1 MEEKLFTMDNF
12 RTYFSWQK
20 FHELTKEQRSEL
32 LDFTV
37 KQISAEKGLHSVKLE
52 FMDMEPSCRGFC
64 TPQMG
69 FFNNL
74 KGHSMVLNSD
84 ILKSNSKTAPY
95 SIYNTVNHELEHAN
109 QYERASDRTIGNDDS
124 ATLEQRLN
132 DEHYYSASGDK
143 VFYRDGVRYRTIRFD
158 DETDYQLYQAQACEA
173 DARAEGLKAVEEL
186 KKLNV
191 LHGIDDKEIDD
202 YLEYAKANEIT
213 NNRDMMKQL
222 GMHSRENM
230 VREELSHISE
240 KKVSLKDREKVIA
253 YARQKDYEVA
263 KEVLLDDSNG
273 NLTEEQVKQKFEN
286 NNEYNDFY
294 QSDIYRENKVNES
307 ERKFYKYSNY
317 KWESDN
323 LSLHEDEVNAQR
335 GKFRKI
341 FATESRPDINF
352 TQQRTQFR
360 DSMSCKAL
368 SEVNNESLGVEFS
381 NVVNSRAESENINGE
396 QNKGV
401 ENNINR

>member
-1 MEEKLFTMDNF
+1 MEEKLFTTDNF
-12 RTYFSWQK
+12 RTYFSWEK
-20 FHELTKEQRSEL
+20 FHELTKEQREEL

-37 KQISAEKGLHSVKLE
+37 KQISTEKGLHPIKLE
-52 FMDMEPSCRGFC
+52 FRDMDPSSRGSC

-95 SIYNTVNHELEHAN
+95 SIYNTINHELEHAN
-109 QYERASDRTIGNDDS
+109 QYERASDRAIGNDDS

-158 DETDYQLYQAQACEA
+158 DETDYQLYRAQACEA

-186 KKLNV
+186 KKSNA

-213 NNRDMMKQL
+213 NNRDMLKQL

-230 VREELSHISE
+230 AREELSHISE
-240 KKVSLKDREKVIA
+240 RKVSIEDREKVIA

-263 KEVLLDDSNG
+263 KEVLLDDANG
-273 NLTEEQVKQKFEN
+273 NLTDEQIKQKFEN
-286 NNEYNDFY
+286 NNEYDDFY
-294 QSDIYRENKVNES
+294 QSEIYRENKVNES

-317 KWESDN
+317 KWESDDA
-323 LSLHEDEVNAQR
+323 SLHEDEVNTQR
-335 GKFRKI
+335 SKFREK
-341 FATESRPDINF
+341 FETESRFDKNL

-360 DSMSCKAL
+360 DGMSSNDL
-368 SEVNNESLGVEFS
+368 SEVNNESLRTEF
-381 NVVNSRAESENINGE
+381 NNIVNAKAESENLNFE
-396 QNKGV
+396 QYKGAD
-401 ENNINR
+401 NNINR